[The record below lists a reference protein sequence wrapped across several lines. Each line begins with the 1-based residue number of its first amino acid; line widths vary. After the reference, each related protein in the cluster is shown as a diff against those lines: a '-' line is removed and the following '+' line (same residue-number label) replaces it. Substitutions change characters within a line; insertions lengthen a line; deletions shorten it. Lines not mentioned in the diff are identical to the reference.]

1 MKIDR
6 TTPALVRF
14 KPTGSDYS
22 AVEKDFIV
30 AYYLPGPMQVCLL
43 MRERL
48 FGNRARQHFYS
59 CHCVHIKL
67 LKLEQIKCKQPA
79 DVWDLASG

>member
-1 MKIDR
+1 MDR

-30 AYYLPGPMQVCLL
+30 AYYLPGPMQVRLR
-43 MRERL
+43 MREQCSLWAVMHVNSFVAFIAYMKSL
-48 FGNRARQHFYS
+48 FKAEQ
-59 CHCVHIKL
+59 L
-67 LKLEQIKCKQPA
+67 LRRYFV
-79 DVWDLASG
+79 DVRT